1 MSYLDR
7 KNILSEGFFDAF
19 KKYFKDRKN
28 MTKQEKKLFRDPG
41 VRSAWK
47 KFKSSEDK
55 FYAEINRQRK
65 EMGLPPI
72 EY

>member
-41 VRSAWK
+41 VRKAWK
-47 KFKSSEDK
+47 EFKSQEDK
-55 FYAEINRQRK
+55 LYATLNRQRK

-72 EY
+72 EH

>member
-1 MSYLDR
+1 MSYLNR

-41 VRSAWK
+41 VRKAWK
-47 KFKSSEDK
+47 EFKSQEDK
-55 FYAEINRQRK
+55 FYDTIEKERK
-65 EMGLPPI
+65 KLGLPPLD
-72 EY
+72 

>member
-7 KNILSEGFFDAF
+7 KNILSEGFFDSL
-19 KKYFKDRKN
+19 KKFFKDRKN

-41 VRSAWK
+41 VRKAWK
-47 KFKSSEDK
+47 EFKSSEDELYTSLNK
-55 FYAEINRQRK
+55 TRK
-65 EMGLPPI
+65 RLGLPPI

>member
-1 MSYLDR
+1 MSFMDR

-28 MTKQEKKLFRDPG
+28 MTKQEKKLFRDPS
-41 VRSAWK
+41 VSQAWK
-47 KFKSSEDK
+47 KFKSSEDELYISLNK
-55 FYAEINRQRK
+55 KRK
-65 EMGLPPI
+65 KLGLPPI

>member
-1 MSYLDR
+1 MSFMDR

-28 MTKQEKKLFRDPG
+28 MTKQEKKLFRDPS
-41 VRSAWK
+41 VSQAWK
-47 KFKSSEDK
+47 KIKSSEDELYISLNK
-55 FYAEINRQRK
+55 KRK
-65 EMGLPPI
+65 KLGLPPI